1 VAYCTETATRL
12 DLKDLHRRKGS
23 WKNLDQR
30 PQRRCR
36 AVSALA
42 ILAEIA
48 PEASAVNIGRG
59 RLGATLSYT
68 KRAPAKTLDKMS
80 SRHRTKSPQSGR
92 KEDLKEPSENRQR
105 ILGPSDS
112 SAPPRSGGAEARAA
126 AAERMVL
133 NKTLAAARVDLR
145 LATIALRRAERAL
158 KRQRMLMDRAVARE
172 HGRTENAKRRAEKW
186 QKKHNRVTSTLVWRV
201 YSLFSRALCRIRTVL
216 RPAHPATEVM
226 AIAKLQKVAAAKDLA
241 PPDIE
246 TRKKDRAIGGA
257 KLKMTDSSFGK
268 KGGDQLSSDGG
279 DQSTA
284 PHANEESR
292 APTLYRGPSLETLK
306 SAPQRGRIAVVL
318 HLFYPELWPEFRDAL
333 TFIPEPFDLFIT
345 LVAGHSEEGEDWI
358 RADYPV
364 AQIVTVENRG
374 RDILPFILLI
384 NSGVLN
390 RYHLVCK
397 LHTKRTLRREDG
409 DDWRRA
415 LLGGVLLDEVHV
427 ASILA
432 AFDADPELGIVVA
445 DGCIWSDNKNVGQ
458 LDELCARAGIPGVTA
473 ESGYPDF
480 PAGSIFW
487 IRSSLLRP
495 IASLM
500 LAPTDFEPEPLP
512 RDGCT
517 PHAVERFLG
526 HVCHQAGMRVA
537 ESSVCNTGQTKGGA
551 PTKEYRP
558 VTGGRRWVHKER

>member
-1 VAYCTETATRL
+1 
-12 DLKDLHRRKGS
+12 
-23 WKNLDQR
+23 
-30 PQRRCR
+30 
-36 AVSALA
+36 
-42 ILAEIA
+42 
-48 PEASAVNIGRG
+48 
-59 RLGATLSYT
+59 
-68 KRAPAKTLDKMS
+68 
-80 SRHRTKSPQSGR
+80 
-92 KEDLKEPSENRQR
+92 
-105 ILGPSDS
+105 
-112 SAPPRSGGAEARAA
+112 
-126 AAERMVL
+126 
-133 NKTLAAARVDLR
+133 
-145 LATIALRRAERAL
+145 
-158 KRQRMLMDRAVARE
+158 MDRAVAR
-172 HGRTENAKRRAEKW
+172 AEKW
-186 QKKHNRVTSTLVWRV
+186 RKKHNRVTSTLVWRV
-201 YSLFSRALCRIRTVL
+201 YSPFDRALCRIRTVL
-216 RPAHPATEVM
+216 CPAHPATEVM
-226 AIAKLQKVAAAKDLA
+226 AIAQQRKVAAAKDLA
-241 PPDIE
+241 PADIE
-246 TRKKDRAIGGA
+246 TRKNDRAIGVA
-257 KLKMTDSSFGK
+257 DSSFGK

-306 SAPQRGRIAVVL
+306 STPQRGRIAVVI

-384 NSGVLN
+384 NSGVLD

-445 DGCIWSDNKNVGQ
+445 DGCIWSDNKNVDR
-458 LDELCARAGIPGVTA
+458 LNELCACAGIPGVTA

-500 LAPTDFEPEPLP
+500 LEPTDFEPEPLP
-512 RDGCT
+512 RDGCM
-517 PHAVERFLG
+517 PHAVERFIG

-537 ESSVCNTGQTKGGA
+537 ESSACNTGQKKVVA

-558 VTGGRRWVHKER
+558 VTRRSV